1 MTTIAG
7 QLNNFN
13 NLLYN
18 TKRIAISND
27 LEHKA
32 GRVPLDLFPKQ
43 EAPINEVL
51 TCGTSQINGKYGNL
65 KYKPKVLHSRPYYG
79 YDARFD
85 PTILNA
91 VRNKYTD
98 VSGLLIPPVSLP
110 KNKNNMNMTVRPLT
124 PYGIVS

>member
-18 TKRIAISND
+18 TKRRAISNY

-32 GRVPLDLFPKQ
+32 GRVPLDLSYKG

-51 TCGTSQINGKYGNL
+51 NCNASQINGKYGDL
-65 KYKPKVLHSRPYYG
+65 KYKPKILKSRPYYG

-85 PTILNA
+85 PTILNS

-98 VSGLLIPPVSLP
+98 VSGMLIPPISLP
-110 KNKNNMNMTVRPLT
+110 KNKANMNMTVRPLI
-124 PYGIVS
+124 PYGIVQ